1 MEHKDIPDAQLHQ
14 IKGAASAS
22 AGQVPIATGSGTAA
36 FGFLD
41 WSKVTN
47 KPTASGYE
55 SKLSSFSSVNQNPSA
70 VNTPLN
76 ITFGPAQ
83 ATADVSISAAG
94 VITFNTSGNYLVDIF
109 LRFGRSTS
117 TGNAIILNRILKN
130 GAQILNSNG
139 LILSAATQTI
149 PFSAAIPLTMAAGDT
164 ITMEVAR
171 DSAGTNDGGLFVV
184 SPTIAGWNIVPSAT
198 VVVNKFIGGV

>member
-22 AGQVPIATGSGTAA
+22 SGQVPIATGSGTTT
-36 FGFLD
+36 FGFLS
-41 WSKVTN
+41 WSQIAN

-70 VNTPLN
+70 VNTPLQ
-76 ITFGPAQ
+76 ITFDSPQ
-83 ATADVSISAAG
+83 TTTDVSISAAG
-94 VITFNTSGNYLVDIF
+94 VITFNTSGNYLIDIF

-117 TGNAIILNRILKN
+117 IGNAIIMNRILKN

-164 ITMEVAR
+164 MTMEVAR

-184 SPTIAGWNIVPSAT
+184 SPTVAGWNIVPSAT
-198 VVVNKFIGGV
+198 VVVNKFVGGV

>member
-22 AGQVPIATGSGTAA
+22 SGQVPIATGAGTAV

-41 WSKVTN
+41 WTQVAN
-47 KPTASGYE
+47 KPTSSGYQA
-55 SKLSSFSSVNQNPSA
+55 KLSAFSNVNQNPSA
-70 VNTPLN
+70 VDTPLQ
-76 ITFGPAQ
+76 ITFGSAQ
-83 ATADVSISAAG
+83 TTTDVSISAAG
-94 VITFNTSGNYLVDIF
+94 VITFNTSGNYLIDIF

-117 TGNAIILNRILKN
+117 TGNAIVLNRILKN

-139 LILSAATQTI
+139 VILSAATQTI

-171 DSAGTNDGGLFVV
+171 DSAGTNDGGLFVI

-198 VVVNKFIGGV
+198 VVVNKFVGGA

>member
-22 AGQVPIATGSGTAA
+22 SGQVPIATGSGTAA

-41 WSKVTN
+41 WSQVAN

-70 VNTPLN
+70 VNTPLQ

-83 ATADVSISAAG
+83 TTADVSISAAG
-94 VITFNTSGNYLVDIF
+94 VITFNTSGNYLIDIF

-139 LILSAATQTI
+139 VILSAATQTI

-164 ITMEVAR
+164 MTMEVAR

-198 VVVNKFIGGV
+198 VVVNKFVGGA

>member
-14 IKGAASAS
+14 IKGAVSAS
-22 AGQVPIATGSGTAA
+22 SGQVPIATGSGTAV

-41 WSKVTN
+41 WTQVAN
-47 KPTASGYE
+47 KPTSSGYQA
-55 SKLSSFSSVNQNPSA
+55 KLSAFSSVNQNPSA
-70 VNTPLN
+70 VDTPLQ
-76 ITFGPAQ
+76 ITFGSAQ
-83 ATADVSISAAG
+83 TTADVSISAAG
-94 VITFNTSGNYLVDIF
+94 VITFNTSGNYLIDIF

-139 LILSAATQTI
+139 VILSAATQTI

-164 ITMEVAR
+164 MTMEVAR
-171 DSAGTNDGGLFVV
+171 DSAGTDDGGLFAV

-198 VVVNKFIGGV
+198 VVVNKFVGGV

>member
-22 AGQVPIATGSGTAA
+22 SGQVPIATGSGTAT

-41 WSKVTN
+41 WSQVAN

-70 VNTPLN
+70 VNTPLK

-130 GAQILNSNG
+130 GAQILSSNG
-139 LILSAATQTI
+139 LVLSASAQTI

-171 DSAGTNDGGLFVV
+171 DSAGTNDGGLFVI

-198 VVVNKFIGGV
+198 VVVNKFVGGV

>member
-22 AGQVPIATGSGTAA
+22 SGQVPIATGSGTAA

-41 WSKVTN
+41 WSQVAN

-70 VNTPLN
+70 VNTPLQ

-83 ATADVSISAAG
+83 TTADVSISAAG
-94 VITFNTSGNYLVDIF
+94 VITFNTSGNYLIDIF

-139 LILSAATQTI
+139 VILSAATQTI

-164 ITMEVAR
+164 MTMEVAR
-171 DSAGTNDGGLFVV
+171 DSAGTNDGGLFAV

-198 VVVNKFIGGV
+198 VVVNKFVGGV

>member
-14 IKGAASAS
+14 IKGAVSAS
-22 AGQVPIATGSGTAA
+22 SGQVPIATGSGTAA

-41 WSKVTN
+41 WSQVAN

-70 VNTPLN
+70 VNTPLQ
-76 ITFGPAQ
+76 ITFGSAQ
-83 ATADVSISAAG
+83 TTADVSISAAG
-94 VITFNTSGNYLVDIF
+94 VITFNTSGNYLIDIF

-117 TGNAIILNRILKN
+117 AGNAIILNRILKN

-164 ITMEVAR
+164 MTMEVAR

-184 SPTIAGWNIVPSAT
+184 SPTVAGWNIVPSAT
-198 VVVNKFIGGV
+198 VVVNKFVGGV

>member
-22 AGQVPIATGSGTAA
+22 SGQVPIATGAGTAV

-41 WSKVTN
+41 WTQVAN
-47 KPTASGYE
+47 KPTSSGYQA
-55 SKLSSFSSVNQNPSA
+55 KLSAFSSVNQNPSA
-70 VNTPLN
+70 VDTPLQ
-76 ITFGPAQ
+76 ITLGSAQ
-83 ATADVSISAAG
+83 TTTDVSISAAG
-94 VITFNTSGNYLVDIF
+94 VITFNTSGNYLIDIF

-117 TGNAIILNRILKN
+117 TGNAIVLNRILKN

-139 LILSAATQTI
+139 VILSAATQTI

-171 DSAGTNDGGLFVV
+171 DSAGTNDGGLLVV
-184 SPTIAGWNIVPSAT
+184 SPTLAGWNIVPSAT
-198 VVVNKFIGGV
+198 VVVNKFVGGA

>member
-22 AGQVPIATGSGTAA
+22 SGQVPIATGSGTTV

-41 WSKVTN
+41 WTQVAN
-47 KPTASGYE
+47 KPTSGGYQA
-55 SKLSSFSSVNQNPSA
+55 KLSAFSSVNQNPSA
-70 VNTPLN
+70 VDTPLQV
-76 ITFGPAQ
+76 TFGSAQ
-83 ATADVSISAAG
+83 TTADVSISAAG
-94 VITFNTSGNYLVDIF
+94 VITFNTSGNYLIDIF

-117 TGNAIILNRILKN
+117 SGNAILLNRILKN

-139 LILSAATQTI
+139 VILSAATQTI

-198 VVVNKFIGGV
+198 VVVNKFVGGA

>member
-22 AGQVPIATGSGTAA
+22 SGQVPIATGSGTAV

-41 WSKVTN
+41 WTQVAN
-47 KPTASGYE
+47 KPTSSGYQA
-55 SKLSSFSSVNQNPSA
+55 KLSAFSSVNQNPSA
-70 VNTPLN
+70 VDTPIQ

-83 ATADVSISAAG
+83 TTADVSVSSAG
-94 VITFNTSGNYLVDIF
+94 VITFNTYGNYLIDIF

-117 TGNAIILNRILKN
+117 TGNAILLNRILKN

-139 LILSAATQTI
+139 VILSAATQTI

-164 ITMEVAR
+164 MTMEVAR

-184 SPTIAGWNIVPSAT
+184 SPTVAGWNVVPSAT
-198 VVVNKFIGGV
+198 VVVSKFVGGV

>member
-14 IKGAASAS
+14 IKGAVSAS
-22 AGQVPIATGSGTAA
+22 SGQVPIATGSGTTV

-41 WSKVTN
+41 WTQVAN
-47 KPTASGYE
+47 KPTSSGYQA
-55 SKLSSFSSVNQNPSA
+55 KLSALSSVNQNPSA
-70 VNTPLN
+70 VDTPLQ
-76 ITFGPAQ
+76 ITFGSAQ
-83 ATADVSISAAG
+83 TTADVSISAAG
-94 VITFNTSGNYLVDIF
+94 VITFNTSGNYLIDIF

-139 LILSAATQTI
+139 VILSAATQTI

-164 ITMEVAR
+164 MTMEVAR
-171 DSAGTNDGGLFVV
+171 DSAGTNDGGLFAV

-198 VVVNKFIGGV
+198 VVVNKFVGGV

>member
-22 AGQVPIATGSGTAA
+22 SGQVPIATGSGTAA

-41 WSKVTN
+41 WAQVAN
-47 KPTASGYE
+47 KPTSSGYQ

-70 VNTPLN
+70 VDTPLQ
-76 ITFGPAQ
+76 ITFGSAQ
-83 ATADVSISAAG
+83 VAADVSISAAG
-94 VITFNTSGNYLVDIF
+94 VITFNTSGNYLIDIF

-117 TGNAIILNRILKN
+117 TGNAIIMNRILKN

-149 PFSAAIPLTMAAGDT
+149 PFSAAIPLTMVAGDT
-164 ITMEVAR
+164 MTMEVAR
-171 DSAGTNDGGLFVV
+171 DSAGTNDGGLFAI

>member
-14 IKGAASAS
+14 IKGAVSAS
-22 AGQVPIATGSGTAA
+22 SGQVPIATGSGTAV

-41 WSKVTN
+41 WTQVAN
-47 KPTASGYE
+47 KPTSSGYQA
-55 SKLSSFSSVNQNPSA
+55 KLSAFSSVTQNPSA
-70 VNTPLN
+70 VDTPLQ
-76 ITFGPAQ
+76 ITFGSAQ
-83 ATADVSISAAG
+83 TTADVSISAAG
-94 VITFNTSGNYLVDIF
+94 VITFNTSGNYLIDIF

-139 LILSAATQTI
+139 VILSAATQTI

-164 ITMEVAR
+164 MTMEVAR
-171 DSAGTNDGGLFVV
+171 DSAGTNDGGLFAV

-198 VVVNKFIGGV
+198 VVVNKFVGGV

>member
-22 AGQVPIATGSGTAA
+22 SGQVPIATGAGTTV

-41 WSKVTN
+41 WTQVAN
-47 KPTASGYE
+47 KPTSSGYQTE
-55 SKLSSFSSVNQNPSA
+55 LSAFSSVNQNPSA
-70 VNTPLN
+70 VDTPLQ
-76 ITFGPAQ
+76 ITFGSAQ
-83 ATADVSISAAG
+83 TTADVSISAAG
-94 VITFNTSGNYLVDIF
+94 VITFNTSGNYLIDIF

-117 TGNAIILNRILKN
+117 AGNAIILNRILKN

-164 ITMEVAR
+164 MTMEVAR
-171 DSAGTNDGGLFVV
+171 HSAGTNDGGLFVV
-184 SPTIAGWNIVPSAT
+184 SPTVAGWNIVPSAT
-198 VVVNKFIGGV
+198 VVVNKFVGGV

>member
-22 AGQVPIATGSGTAA
+22 SGQVPIATGSGTTV

-41 WSKVTN
+41 WTQVAN
-47 KPTASGYE
+47 KPTSSGYQA
-55 SKLSSFSSVNQNPSA
+55 KLSAFSSVNQNPSA
-70 VNTPLN
+70 ADTPLQ
-76 ITFGPAQ
+76 ITFGSAQ
-83 ATADVSISAAG
+83 TTADVSISASG
-94 VITFNTSGNYLVDIF
+94 VITFNTSGNYLIDIF

-117 TGNAIILNRILKN
+117 AGNAILLNRILKN

-139 LILSAATQTI
+139 VILSAATQTI

-164 ITMEVAR
+164 ITMQVAR

-198 VVVNKFIGGV
+198 VVVNKFVGGA

>member
-14 IKGAASAS
+14 IKGAVSAS
-22 AGQVPIATGSGTAA
+22 SGQVPIATGSGTAV

-41 WSKVTN
+41 WTQVAN
-47 KPTASGYE
+47 KPTSSGYQA
-55 SKLSSFSSVNQNPSA
+55 KLSAFSSVNQNPSA
-70 VNTPLN
+70 VDTPLQ
-76 ITFGPAQ
+76 ITFGSAQ
-83 ATADVSISAAG
+83 TTADVSISAAG
-94 VITFNTSGNYLVDIF
+94 VITFNTSGNYLIDIF

-117 TGNAIILNRILKN
+117 SGNAILLNRILKN

-139 LILSAATQTI
+139 VILSAATQTI

-164 ITMEVAR
+164 ITMQVAR

-198 VVVNKFIGGV
+198 VVVNKFVGGA

>member
-22 AGQVPIATGSGTAA
+22 SGQVPIATGSGTTV

-41 WSKVTN
+41 WTQVAN
-47 KPTASGYE
+47 KPTSSGYQA
-55 SKLSSFSSVNQNPSA
+55 KLSAFSSVNQNPSA
-70 VNTPLN
+70 VDTPLQ
-76 ITFGPAQ
+76 ITFGSAQ
-83 ATADVSISAAG
+83 TTSDVSISSAG
-94 VITFNTSGNYLVDIF
+94 VITFNTSGNYLIDIF

-117 TGNAIILNRILKN
+117 TGNAIVLNRILKN

-139 LILSAATQTI
+139 VILSAATQTI
-149 PFSAAIPLTMAAGDT
+149 PFSAAIPLTMSAGDT
-164 ITMEVAR
+164 ITMQVAR

-198 VVVNKFIGGV
+198 VVVNKFVGGV

>member
-22 AGQVPIATGSGTAA
+22 SGQVPIATGSGTTA

-41 WSKVTN
+41 WTQVAN
-47 KPTASGYE
+47 KPTSSGYQA
-55 SKLSSFSSVNQNPSA
+55 KLSAFSSVNQNPSA
-70 VNTPLN
+70 VDAPLQ
-76 ITFGPAQ
+76 ITFGSAQ
-83 ATADVSISAAG
+83 TTADVSISAAG
-94 VITFNTSGNYLVDIF
+94 VITFNTSGNYLIDIF

-117 TGNAIILNRILKN
+117 SGNAILLNRILKN

-139 LILSAATQTI
+139 VILSAATQTI
-149 PFSAAIPLTMAAGDT
+149 PFSAAIPLTMSAGDT
-164 ITMEVAR
+164 ITMQVAR

-198 VVVNKFIGGV
+198 VVVNKFVGGV

>member
-22 AGQVPIATGSGTAA
+22 SGQVPIATGSGTTV

-41 WSKVTN
+41 WTQVAN
-47 KPTASGYE
+47 KPTSSGYQA
-55 SKLSSFSSVNQNPSA
+55 KLSAFSSVNQNPSA
-70 VNTPLN
+70 VDTPLQ
-76 ITFGPAQ
+76 ITFGSAQ
-83 ATADVSISAAG
+83 TTADVSISAAG
-94 VITFNTSGNYLVDIF
+94 VITFNTSGNYLIDIF

-117 TGNAIILNRILKN
+117 SGNAILLNRILKN

-139 LILSAATQTI
+139 VILSAATQTI

-164 ITMEVAR
+164 ITMQVAR

-198 VVVNKFIGGV
+198 VVVNKFVGGA

>member
-22 AGQVPIATGSGTAA
+22 SGQVPIATGAGTAV

-41 WSKVTN
+41 WSQVAN
-47 KPTASGYE
+47 KPISSGYQA
-55 SKLSSFSSVNQNPSA
+55 KLSASSNVNQNPSA
-70 VNTPLN
+70 VDTPLQ
-76 ITFGPAQ
+76 ITFGSAQ
-83 ATADVSISAAG
+83 TTADVSVSSAG
-94 VITFNTSGNYLVDIF
+94 VITFNTSGNYLIDIF

-117 TGNAIILNRILKN
+117 SGNAILLNRILKN

-139 LILSAATQTI
+139 VILSAATQTI

-171 DSAGTNDGGLFVV
+171 DSSGTNDGGLFVI

-198 VVVNKFIGGV
+198 VVVNKFVGGV

>member
-14 IKGAASAS
+14 IKGAVSAS
-22 AGQVPIATGSGTAA
+22 SGQVPIATGSGTAA

-41 WSKVTN
+41 WSQVAN

-70 VNTPLN
+70 VNTPLK

-130 GAQILNSNG
+130 GAQILSSNG
-139 LILSAATQTI
+139 LVLSASAQTI

-164 ITMEVAR
+164 MTMEVAR

-198 VVVNKFIGGV
+198 VVVNKFVGGV

>member
-22 AGQVPIATGSGTAA
+22 SGQVPIATGSGTAT
-36 FGFLD
+36 FGFLS
-41 WSKVTN
+41 WSQIAN

-70 VNTPLN
+70 VNTPLQ
-76 ITFGPAQ
+76 ITFGSAQ
-83 ATADVSISAAG
+83 TTTDVSISAAG
-94 VITFNTSGNYLVDIF
+94 VITFNTSGNYLIDIF

-117 TGNAIILNRILKN
+117 TGNAIIMNRILKN

-171 DSAGTNDGGLFVV
+171 DSAGTNDGGLLVV
-184 SPTIAGWNIVPSAT
+184 SPTLAGWNIVPSAT
-198 VVVNKFIGGV
+198 VVVNKFVGGA

>member
-22 AGQVPIATGSGTAA
+22 SGQVPIATGSGTAV

-41 WSKVTN
+41 WTQVAN
-47 KPTASGYE
+47 KPTSSGYQA
-55 SKLSSFSSVNQNPSA
+55 KLSAFSSVNQNPSA
-70 VNTPLN
+70 VDTPLQ
-76 ITFGPAQ
+76 ITLGSAQ
-83 ATADVSISAAG
+83 TTTDVSISAAG
-94 VITFNTSGNYLVDIF
+94 VITFNTSGNYLIDIF

-117 TGNAIILNRILKN
+117 TGNAIVLNRILKN

-139 LILSAATQTI
+139 VTLSAATQTI

-171 DSAGTNDGGLFVV
+171 DSSGTNDGGLFVI

-198 VVVNKFIGGV
+198 VVVNKFVGGA

>member
-14 IKGAASAS
+14 IKGAVSAS
-22 AGQVPIATGSGTAA
+22 SGQVPIATGSGTTV

-41 WSKVTN
+41 WTQVAN
-47 KPTASGYE
+47 KPTSSGYQA
-55 SKLSSFSSVNQNPSA
+55 KLSAFSSVNQNPSA
-70 VNTPLN
+70 VDTPLQ
-76 ITFGPAQ
+76 ITFGSAQ
-83 ATADVSISAAG
+83 TTADVSISSAG
-94 VITFNTSGNYLVDIF
+94 VITFNTSGNYLIDIF

-117 TGNAIILNRILKN
+117 TGNAILLNRILKN

-139 LILSAATQTI
+139 VILSAATQTI

-171 DSAGTNDGGLFVV
+171 DSSGTNDGGLFAI

-198 VVVNKFIGGV
+198 VVVNKFVGGV

>member
-22 AGQVPIATGSGTAA
+22 SGQVPIATGSGTAA
-36 FGFLD
+36 FGFID
-41 WSKVTN
+41 WSQVAN

-70 VNTPLN
+70 VNAPLQ
-76 ITFGPAQ
+76 ITFGSAQ

-94 VITFNTSGNYLVDIF
+94 VITFNTSGNYLIDIF

-164 ITMEVAR
+164 MTMEVAR
-171 DSAGTNDGGLFVV
+171 DSAGTNDGGLFAV
-184 SPTIAGWNIVPSAT
+184 SPTIAGWNIVTSAT
-198 VVVNKFIGGV
+198 VVVNKFVGGV

>member
-22 AGQVPIATGSGTAA
+22 SGQVPIATGSGTAV

-41 WSKVTN
+41 WTQVAN
-47 KPTASGYE
+47 KPTSSGYQA
-55 SKLSSFSSVNQNPSA
+55 KLSAFSSVNQNPSA
-70 VNTPLN
+70 VDTPLQ
-76 ITFGPAQ
+76 ITFGSAQ
-83 ATADVSISAAG
+83 TTADVSVSSAG
-94 VITFNTSGNYLVDIF
+94 VITFNTSGNYLIDIF

-117 TGNAIILNRILKN
+117 IGNSILLNRILKN

-139 LILSAATQTI
+139 LLLSAAAQTI

-164 ITMEVAR
+164 MTMEVAR
-171 DSAGTNDGGLFVV
+171 DSAGANDGGLFVV
-184 SPTIAGWNIVPSAT
+184 SPAIAGWNIVPSAT
-198 VVVNKFIGGV
+198 VVVNKFVGGA

>member
-14 IKGAASAS
+14 IKGAVSAS
-22 AGQVPIATGSGTAA
+22 SGQVPIATGSGTTA

-41 WSKVTN
+41 WTQVAN
-47 KPTASGYE
+47 KPTSSGYQA
-55 SKLSSFSSVNQNPSA
+55 KLSAFSGVNQNPSA
-70 VNTPLN
+70 VDTPLQ
-76 ITFGPAQ
+76 ITFGSAQ
-83 ATADVSISAAG
+83 TTSDVSISSAG
-94 VITFNTSGNYLVDIF
+94 VITFNTSGNYLIDIF

-117 TGNAIILNRILKN
+117 TGNAIVLNRILKN

-139 LILSAATQTI
+139 VILSAATQTI
-149 PFSAAIPLTMAAGDT
+149 PFSAAIPLTMSAGDT

-198 VVVNKFIGGV
+198 VVVNKFVGGV

>member
-14 IKGAASAS
+14 IKGAASAPS
-22 AGQVPIATGSGTAA
+22 GQVPIATGSGTAA

-41 WSKVTN
+41 WSQVAN

-55 SKLSSFSSVNQNPSA
+55 SKLSSFSSVNQNPS
-70 VNTPLN
+70 VVDTPLQ
-76 ITFGPAQ
+76 ITFGSAQ
-83 ATADVSISAAG
+83 STTDVSISSAG
-94 VITFNTSGNYLVDIF
+94 VITFNTPGNYLIDIF

-117 TGNAIILNRILKN
+117 AGNAILLNRIIKN

-164 ITMEVAR
+164 MTMEVAR

-198 VVVNKFIGGV
+198 VVVNKFVGGV

>member
-14 IKGAASAS
+14 IKGAVSAS
-22 AGQVPIATGSGTAA
+22 SGQVPIATGSGTAA

-41 WSKVTN
+41 WSQVAN

-70 VNTPLN
+70 VDTPLQ
-76 ITFGPAQ
+76 ITFGSAQ
-83 ATADVSISAAG
+83 STADVSISSAG
-94 VITFNTSGNYLVDIF
+94 VITFNTSGNYLIDIF

-117 TGNAIILNRILKN
+117 AGNAILLNRILKN

-164 ITMEVAR
+164 MTMEVAR
-171 DSAGTNDGGLFVV
+171 DSAGTNDGGLFAV

-198 VVVNKFIGGV
+198 VVVNKFVGGV

>member
-22 AGQVPIATGSGTAA
+22 SGQVPIATGSGTTV
-36 FGFLD
+36 FGYID
-41 WSKVTN
+41 WTQVAN
-47 KPTASGYE
+47 KPTSSGYQAE
-55 SKLSSFSSVNQNPSA
+55 LSAFSSVNQNPSA
-70 VNTPLN
+70 VDTPLQ
-76 ITFGPAQ
+76 ITFGSAQ
-83 ATADVSISAAG
+83 TTTDVSISAAG
-94 VITFNTSGNYLVDIF
+94 VITFNTSGNYLIDIF

-117 TGNAIILNRILKN
+117 TGNAIVLNRILKN

-139 LILSAATQTI
+139 VILSAATQTI

-171 DSAGTNDGGLFVV
+171 DSAGTNDGGLFVI

-198 VVVNKFIGGV
+198 VVVNKFVGGA

>member
-22 AGQVPIATGSGTAA
+22 SGQVPIATGSGTAA

-41 WSKVTN
+41 WSQVAN

-70 VNTPLN
+70 VNTPLQ
-76 ITFGPAQ
+76 ITFGSAQ
-83 ATADVSISAAG
+83 ATTDVSISAAG

-139 LILSAATQTI
+139 VILSAATQTI

-164 ITMEVAR
+164 MTMEVAR

-198 VVVNKFIGGV
+198 VVVNKFVGGV

>member
-22 AGQVPIATGSGTAA
+22 SGQVPIATGSGTAA

-41 WSKVTN
+41 WAQVAN
-47 KPTASGYE
+47 KPTSSGYQ

-70 VNTPLN
+70 VNTPLQ
-76 ITFGPAQ
+76 ITFGSAQ
-83 ATADVSISAAG
+83 VTADVSISAAG
-94 VITFNTSGNYLVDIF
+94 VITFNTSGNYLIDIF

-117 TGNAIILNRILKN
+117 TGNAIIMNRILKN

-164 ITMEVAR
+164 MTMEVAR

-198 VVVNKFIGGV
+198 VVINKFVGGV

>member
-22 AGQVPIATGSGTAA
+22 SGQVPIATGSGTAT

-41 WSKVTN
+41 WSQVAN
-47 KPTASGYE
+47 KPTSSGYQ
-55 SKLSSFSSVNQNPSA
+55 SKLSSFSSVNQSPSA
-70 VNTPLN
+70 VGTPLQ

-83 ATADVSISAAG
+83 DTADVSISAAG
-94 VITFNTSGNYLVDIF
+94 VITFNTSGNYLIGIF

-117 TGNAIILNRILKN
+117 SGNAILLNRILKN
-130 GAQILNSNG
+130 GAQILSSNG
-139 LILSAATQTI
+139 LVLSASAQTI

-164 ITMEVAR
+164 MTMEVAR
-171 DSAGTNDGGLFVV
+171 DSAGTNDGGLFVI

-198 VVVNKFIGGV
+198 VVVNKFVGGV

>member
-22 AGQVPIATGSGTAA
+22 SGQVPIATGSGTTV

-41 WSKVTN
+41 WTQVAN
-47 KPTASGYE
+47 KPTSSGYQA
-55 SKLSSFSSVNQNPSA
+55 KLSAFSSVNQNPSA
-70 VNTPLN
+70 VDTPLQ
-76 ITFGPAQ
+76 ITFGSAQ
-83 ATADVSISAAG
+83 TTADVSVSSAG
-94 VITFNTSGNYLVDIF
+94 VITFNTSGNYLIDIF

-117 TGNAIILNRILKN
+117 TGNAIVLNRILKN

-164 ITMEVAR
+164 ITMQVAR
-171 DSAGTNDGGLFVV
+171 DSAGTNDGGLLVV

-198 VVVNKFIGGV
+198 VVVNKFVGGA

>member
-41 WSKVTN
+41 WSQVAN

-70 VNTPLN
+70 VNTPLK

-130 GAQILNSNG
+130 GAQILSSNG
-139 LILSAATQTI
+139 LVLSASAQTI

-164 ITMEVAR
+164 MTMEVAR
-171 DSAGTNDGGLFVV
+171 DSAGTNDGGLFVI

-198 VVVNKFIGGV
+198 VVVNKFVGGV

>member
-22 AGQVPIATGSGTAA
+22 SGQVPIATGSGTAA

-41 WSKVTN
+41 WSQVAN
-47 KPTASGYE
+47 KPTASGYQ

-70 VNTPLN
+70 VNAPLQ
-76 ITFGPAQ
+76 ITFGSAQ

-94 VITFNTSGNYLVDIF
+94 VITFNTAGNYLIDIF

-117 TGNAIILNRILKN
+117 TGNAILLNRILKN

-139 LILSAATQTI
+139 VILSAATQTI

-164 ITMEVAR
+164 MTMEVAR

-198 VVVNKFIGGV
+198 VVVNKFVGGV

>member
-22 AGQVPIATGSGTAA
+22 SGQVPIATGAGTTV

-41 WSKVTN
+41 WTQVAN
-47 KPTASGYE
+47 KPTSGGYQTN
-55 SKLSSFSSVNQNPSA
+55 LSAFSSVNQNPSA
-70 VNTPLN
+70 VNTPLQ

-83 ATADVSISAAG
+83 ATADVSISTAG
-94 VITFNTSGNYLVDIF
+94 VITFNTSGNYLIDIF

-139 LILSAATQTI
+139 VILSAATQTI
-149 PFSAAIPLTMAAGDT
+149 PFSAAIPITMAAGDT
-164 ITMEVAR
+164 MTMEVAR

-184 SPTIAGWNIVPSAT
+184 SPTAAGWNIVPSAT
-198 VVVNKFIGGV
+198 VVVSKFVGGV